1 MDFSF
6 YFLFAK
12 FTRSFMRKQ
21 IQKSKGDYNMLS
33 EKIERFVK
41 NFNELKGLSI
51 KYLMDED
58 MLKSMSSED
67 LKFIQL
73 TFGMLN
79 DSLEI
84 MKEQARLLEAMND
97 TLELLASRPTVES

>member
-1 MDFSF
+1 MS
-6 YFLFAK
+6 
-12 FTRSFMRKQ
+12 
-21 IQKSKGDYNMLS
+21 S

-58 MLKSMSSED
+58 MLKSMSPED